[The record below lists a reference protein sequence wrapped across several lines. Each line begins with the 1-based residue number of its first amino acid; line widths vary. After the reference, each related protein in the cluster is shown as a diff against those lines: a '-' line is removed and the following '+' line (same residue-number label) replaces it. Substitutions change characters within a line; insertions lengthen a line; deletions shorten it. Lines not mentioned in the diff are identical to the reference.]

1 MNNWFNFFTPKNK
14 RAEKLK
20 DEDLI
25 AFGRRDARSFNN
37 YNPLAIKYGDLK
49 KAFGGGG
56 QFDCGD
62 VKDCLDSGDICDIKL
77 CPTEIELGN
86 PVVFN
91 NPGGEGRVDD
101 TVVPGVLVIARDV
114 AEPIF
119 NTIYEASYVANAPTD
134 TEWNTIYTDPKY
146 NGFSDI
152 SNIKARV
159 YSDFVSSLDGA
170 VGQNIVGLEMVM
182 HIISTDQY
190 FKVQFSSWQGG
201 ASGGAFTYTRQE
213 MVVLAFGEIEFSDGT
228 KLGTAAP
235 YVEDKNTALMAF
247 TAFVNPN
254 IGNDSTAE
262 VGDANLPFATVT
274 AAQNQ
279 SGYVYLTPGNYNET
293 IYLRSSCTY
302 YSPLGV
308 KFIGG
313 GLRCN
318 TLISKTQ
325 WLGHA
330 DFYGNF
336 FAIYLNGCELRD
348 CTIEFNRITTFGS
361 SSRSIFISAVGTT
374 TSVDIKGVSVDAY
387 GANAHGVR
395 FQGTISGTC
404 TITEFVRCYYSTLV
418 FGFSG
423 IPLIGKFV
431 FNCPK
436 IILRNGGFAGNLA
449 QYKHCIYFIDSDPN
463 TDVTVNGNCYS
474 EMAFTMGSTSG
485 AISTLSGAVAGGI
498 LKFNGNVYSQSLKA
512 IRNIFAMT
520 MVINGD
526 INSDAQA
533 FVLGVDSITIVKDS
547 TILHFITN
555 TVGSNAILY
564 LYNSTLYCNQINAN
578 IFTINT
584 VSGKVYFN
592 NVQGQ
597 GEGVA
602 EFINTN
608 GNAPIG
614 GLLNCSSNF
623 VNDVAFVNELS
634 TPLNIESNIN
644 VPKYN

>member
-1 MNNWFNFFTPKNK
+1 M
-14 RAEKLK
+14 
-20 DEDLI
+20 
-25 AFGRRDARSFNN
+25 
-37 YNPLAIKYGDLK
+37 
-49 KAFGGGG
+49 
-56 QFDCGD
+56 
-62 VKDCLDSGDICDIKL
+62 
-77 CPTEIELGN
+77 
-86 PVVFN
+86 
-91 NPGGEGRVDD
+91 
-101 TVVPGVLVIARDV
+101 
-114 AEPIF
+114 
-119 NTIYEASYVANAPTD
+119 
-134 TEWNTIYTDPKY
+134 YTDPTH

-170 VGQNIVGLEMVM
+170 VGPNIVGLEMVM

-190 FKVQFSSWQGG
+190 FKVKFSSWQ
-201 ASGGAFTYTRQE
+201 SGGGGGQFTYTRQE

-279 SGYVYLTPGNYNET
+279 TGYVYLTPGNYNET
-293 IYLRSSCTY
+293 INLRSACTY

-313 GLRCN
+313 GLRCT

-348 CTIEFNRITTFGS
+348 CTIEFNRITTLGG

-395 FQGTISGTC
+395 FQGTMSGTC
-404 TITEFVRCYYSTLV
+404 TITEFVKCFYSTLV

-436 IILRNGGFAGNLA
+436 IILRNGGFAGNLP
-449 QYKHCIYFIDSDPN
+449 QYKQCIYFIDSDPN

-533 FVLGVDSITIVKDS
+533 FILSTSSITIVKNS
-547 TILHFITN
+547 TITHFVTN
-555 TVGSNAILY
+555 NLASTAQLF
-564 LYNSTLYCNQINAN
+564 LYNSSLYCNQLNAN
-578 IFTINT
+578 IFTHASLTAILEM
-584 VSGKVYFN
+584 N

-608 GNAPIG
+608 GIATTA

-623 VNDVAFVNELS
+623 ANDVALINSLS
-634 TPLNIESNIN
+634 TPLNVEANIN